1 MNQEEKQ
8 IIKELAYKIV
18 LPTMIV
24 SLACLALLFT
34 CKGKPKPKPL
44 PPSVLDKKI
53 DSIKVSINK
62 DSLIIDSLMKL
73 KPKIVTRYKTK
84 YDTIYKTAPD
94 TCIYYLEELD
104 HECMVLD
111 SFNNGIITRQET
123 QLISYSELVN
133 TMQKKAN
140 MQSLRHIEDSLS
152 INKLSRKL
160 KRTRKLAVAGLFGG
174 VIMGA
179 IIK

>member
-24 SLACLALLFT
+24 SLACLALLMT
-34 CKGKPKPKPL
+34 CKNKPKPKPL

-94 TCIYYLEELD
+94 TCIYYLEELN

-123 QLISYSELVN
+123 QLISYSELVGI
-133 TMQKKAN
+133 MQEKAN
-140 MQSLRHIEDSLS
+140 MQSLKHIEDSLA
-152 INKLSRKL
+152 IGTLQRKL

-179 IIK
+179 VIK

>member
-1 MNQEEKQ
+1 MTNEDKQ

-24 SLACLALLFT
+24 SMACLALLMT
-34 CKGKPKPKPL
+34 CKNKPKPKPS
-44 PPSVLDKKI
+44 PGTLDKKI

-94 TCIYYLEELD
+94 TCKIYLTQLNN
-104 HECMVLD
+104 ECLKLD

-133 TMQKKAN
+133 TMQQKAN
-140 MQSLRHIEDSLS
+140 IQSLKHIEDSLA
-152 INKLSRKL
+152 IGTLQRKL
-160 KRTRKLAVAGLFGG
+160 KRTRKLAVSGLFGG
-174 VIMGA
+174 LITGA
-179 IIK
+179 LIK

>member
-1 MNQEEKQ
+1 MNEYEKQ
-8 IIKELAYKIV
+8 ILKDLAYKLL
-18 LPTMIV
+18 LPTAIV

-34 CKGKPKPKPL
+34 CKNKPKPKPS
-44 PPSVLDKKI
+44 PGTLDKKI

-94 TCIYYLEELD
+94 TCIYYLEELN

-123 QLISYSELVN
+123 QLISYSELVGI
-133 TMQKKAN
+133 MQQKAN
-140 MQSLRHIEDSLS
+140 MQSLKHIEDSLA
-152 INKLSRKL
+152 IGTLQRKL
-160 KRTRKLAVAGLFGG
+160 KRTRKLAVVGLFGG
-174 VIMGA
+174 LITGAVI
-179 IIK
+179 K

>member
-24 SLACLALLFT
+24 SLACLALLMT
-34 CKGKPKPKPL
+34 CKNKPKPKPL
-44 PPSVLDKKI
+44 PPSVLDKSI
-53 DSIKVSINK
+53 DSISSTINK

-73 KPKIVTRYKTK
+73 KPKIVTKYKTK

-123 QLISYSELVN
+123 QLISYSEL
-133 TMQKKAN
+133 TRIMQERAN
-140 MQSLRHIEDSLS
+140 MQDLRHIEDSLS
-152 INKLSRKL
+152 IGTLQRKL

-174 VIMGA
+174 VITGA
-179 IIK
+179 LIK

>member
-1 MNQEEKQ
+1 MNQDEKQ
-8 IIKELAYKIV
+8 IIRDIAYKLL
-18 LPTMIV
+18 LPTAII
-24 SLACLALLFT
+24 SLACLALLIT
-34 CKGKPKPKPL
+34 CKNKPKPKPL

-53 DSIKVSINK
+53 DSIKVHINK

-94 TCIYYLEELD
+94 TCQYYLEELN

-111 SFNNGIITRQET
+111 SFNNSIITRQET
-123 QLISYSELVN
+123 QLISYSEL
-133 TMQKKAN
+133 TGIMQERAN
-140 MQSLRHIEDSLS
+140 MQETKRLEDSLS
-152 INKLSRKL
+152 IGTLQRKL

-174 VIMGA
+174 LIIGAVI
-179 IIK
+179 K

>member
-34 CKGKPKPKPL
+34 CKNKPNQKPAS
-44 PPSVLDKKI
+44 PSVLDKKI
-53 DSIKVSINK
+53 DSIKVHINK

-73 KPKIVTRYKTK
+73 KPKIKMVYKTK

-133 TMQKKAN
+133 TMQQKAN
-140 MQSLRHIEDSLS
+140 MQDLRHIEDSLS
-152 INKLSRKL
+152 IGTLKRKL

-174 VIMGA
+174 LIIGAVI
-179 IIK
+179 K

>member
-1 MNQEEKQ
+1 MNKYEKQ
-8 IIKELAYKIV
+8 ILKDLAYKLL
-18 LPTMIV
+18 LPTAIISM
-24 SLACLALLFT
+24 ACLALLIT
-34 CKGKPKPKPL
+34 CKNKTKPKPA

-94 TCIYYLEELD
+94 TCIYYLDQLNA
-104 HECMVLD
+104 ECLKLD
-111 SFNNGIITRQET
+111 SFNMGIITRQET
-123 QLISYSELVN
+123 QLISYSEL
-133 TMQKKAN
+133 TGIMQEKAN
-140 MQSLRHIEDSLS
+140 MQDLKHIEDSLS
-152 INKLSRKL
+152 IGTLQRKL

-174 VIMGA
+174 FVGGLFV
-179 IIK
+179 K

>member
-1 MNQEEKQ
+1 MNQDEKQ
-8 IIKELAYKIV
+8 IIRELAYKIV

-24 SLACLALLFT
+24 SLACLALLMT
-34 CKGKPKPKPL
+34 CKNKPKPKPL

-53 DSIKVSINK
+53 DSIKVHINK

-84 YDTIYKTAPD
+84 YDTIYQTAPD
-94 TCIYYLEELD
+94 TCQYYLEELD

-123 QLISYSELVN
+123 QLISYSELVGI
-133 TMQKKAN
+133 MQQKAN
-140 MQSLRHIEDSLS
+140 MQDLRHVDDSLL
-152 INKLSRKL
+152 ITKLGKKL
-160 KRTRKLAVAGLFGG
+160 KRTRRIAIGSLGIGLIGG
-174 VIMGA
+174 IL
-179 IIK
+179 IR

>member
-8 IIKELAYKIV
+8 ILKDLAYKLL
-18 LPTMIV
+18 LPTAIISM
-24 SLACLALLFT
+24 ACLALLMT
-34 CKGKPKPKPL
+34 CKNKPKPKPL

-73 KPKIVTRYKTK
+73 KPKVVTRYKTK

-94 TCIYYLEELD
+94 TCIYYLEELN

-123 QLISYSELVN
+123 QLISYSELVGI
-133 TMQKKAN
+133 MQQKAN
-140 MQSLRHIEDSLS
+140 MQSLKHIEDSLANAKL
-152 INKLSRKL
+152 NKKL
-160 KRTRKLAVAGLFGG
+160 KRTRKVGIAAFGVG
-174 VIMGA
+174 FIGGML
-179 IIK
+179 IK

>member
-34 CKGKPKPKPL
+34 CKNKPKPKPA

-53 DSIKVSINK
+53 DSIKVTINK

-73 KPKIVTRYKTK
+73 KPKIKMVYKTK
-84 YDTIYKTAPD
+84 YDTIYQTAPD

-111 SFNNGIITRQET
+111 SFNNGIITRQEV

-133 TMQKKAN
+133 TMQQKAV
-140 MQSLRHIEDSLS
+140 MQDLRHIEDSLS
-152 INKLSRKL
+152 NAKLSRKL
-160 KRTRKLAVAGLFGG
+160 KRTRKIAVAGLFGG
-174 VIMGA
+174 LITGVL
-179 IIK
+179 IK

>member
-24 SLACLALLFT
+24 SLACLALLMT
-34 CKGKPKPKPL
+34 CKNKPKPKPL

-53 DSIKVSINK
+53 DSIKVHINK

-94 TCIYYLEELD
+94 TCIYYLTQLNN
-104 HECMVLD
+104 ECLKLD

-123 QLISYSELVN
+123 QLISYSEL
-133 TMQKKAN
+133 TGIMQEKAN
-140 MQSLRHIEDSLS
+140 MQSLRHIEDSLA
-152 INKLSRKL
+152 IGTLQRKL

-174 VIMGA
+174 LITGAVI
-179 IIK
+179 K

>member
-1 MNQEEKQ
+1 MNKDEKQ

-24 SLACLALLFT
+24 SLACLALLMT
-34 CKGKPKPKPL
+34 CKNKPKPKE

-53 DSIKVSINK
+53 DSIKVHINK

-133 TMQKKAN
+133 TMQQKAI
-140 MQSLRHIEDSLS
+140 MQETKRLEDSLA
-152 INKLSRKL
+152 IGTLQRKL

-174 VIMGA
+174 LITGAVI
-179 IIK
+179 K

>member
-24 SLACLALLFT
+24 SMACLALLMT
-34 CKGKPKPKPL
+34 CKNKPKPKPL
-44 PPSVLDKKI
+44 PPSILDKKI
-53 DSIKVSINK
+53 DSIKAHINK

-94 TCIYYLEELD
+94 TCIYYLEELN

-123 QLISYSELVN
+123 QLISYSELVGI
-133 TMQKKAN
+133 MQEKAN
-140 MQSLRHIEDSLS
+140 MQSLKHIEDSLA
-152 INKLSRKL
+152 IGTLQRKL

-174 VIMGA
+174 LITGAVI
-179 IIK
+179 K

>member
-1 MNQEEKQ
+1 MNEYEKQ
-8 IIKELAYKIV
+8 ILKDLAYKLL
-18 LPTMIV
+18 LPTAIISM
-24 SLACLALLFT
+24 ACLALLMT
-34 CKGKPKPKPL
+34 CKNKPKPKPL

-73 KPKIVTRYKTK
+73 KPKVVTRYKTK

-94 TCIYYLEELD
+94 TCIYYLEELN

-123 QLISYSELVN
+123 QLISYSELVGI
-133 TMQKKAN
+133 MQQKAN
-140 MQSLRHIEDSLS
+140 MQSLKHIEDSLA
-152 INKLSRKL
+152 IGTLKHKL

-174 VIMGA
+174 LITGAVI
-179 IIK
+179 K